1 VDNLFIGRFVAW
13 MNLVRRMTKNTEFL
27 ITIESSGFTQTWQK
41 VGDVWLQRTKGVDRS
56 ATAEQVL
63 NHVLPLLDEGYHGP
77 FHVRVVKKGAVKQP
91 MPERRRRKGSR

>member
-1 VDNLFIGRFVAW
+1 MDPGR
-13 MNLVRRMTKNTEFL
+13 LMTKNTEFL

-41 VGDVWLQRTKGVDRS
+41 MGDVWLQRTRGADRS

-77 FHVRVVKKGAVKQP
+77 FRVRVEKKRGTAKQP
-91 MPERRRRKGSR
+91 IPEKRRRKASR